1 MIMLNISRFITMI
14 RGITLLEI
22 DMTKGT
28 ANDPEKLAAE
38 AINAENETG
47 ESEDVAKDTD
57 ADQSTDSKDV
67 KSENAAEEDTAA
79 VGISEDGEENL
90 NGISEEELAAE
101 LYKGNVVKYLL
112 VPEGVE
118 VPVGLDQDMIVV
130 QMPTDKTYTSTEA
143 LLEKMDELGLT
154 DNVAAIGDKKKTVK
168 LILLQ
173 KRWRRKM
180 EKTRHRLF
188 MVEKKRSQISRHW

>member
-1 MIMLNISRFITMI
+1 MI
-14 RGITLLEI
+14 RRSLQQ
-22 DMTKGT
+22 
-28 ANDPEKLAAE
+28 E

-118 VPVGLDQDMIVV
+118 VPVGLDQDMICSA
-130 QMPTDKTYTSTEA
+130 DA
-143 LLEKMDELGLT
+143 D
-154 DNVAAIGDKKKTVK
+154 
-168 LILLQ
+168 
-173 KRWRRKM
+173 R
-180 EKTRHRLF
+180 
-188 MVEKKRSQISRHW
+188 